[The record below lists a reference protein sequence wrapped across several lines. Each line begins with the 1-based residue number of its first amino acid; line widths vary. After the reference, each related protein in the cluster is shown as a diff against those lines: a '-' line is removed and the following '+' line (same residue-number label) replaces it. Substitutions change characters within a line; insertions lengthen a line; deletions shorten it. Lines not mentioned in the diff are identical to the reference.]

1 RAGGRAPAGRTTV
14 VLPDPA
20 DPLLRFLP
28 MSTDGSRRSEILETA
43 ATIFASA
50 GFRASLQ
57 EIADA
62 CGILPGSLYH
72 HFGSKE
78 AIVIELVRRYRD
90 DLDRVADEALRD
102 LRQPSPKP
110 VEDRDIELGR

>member
-1 RAGGRAPAGRTTV
+1 
-14 VLPDPA
+14 
-20 DPLLRFLP
+20 
-28 MSTDGSRRSEILETA
+28 MSTDGSRRTEILETA

-72 HFGSKE
+72 PFGSKGIGPRPDLTE
-78 AIVIELVRRYRD
+78 PIWEYDHEVGKSITGGGVYRGV
-90 DLDRVADEALRD
+90 DRLCVAE
-102 LRQPSPKP
+102 
-110 VEDRDIELGR
+110 V